1 MRLVKAK
8 IAGYRSIK
16 DEIELVID
24 RKITVVLGA
33 NDHGKTNLLEAL
45 LHINADNPFTE
56 DDLNWD
62 LEGTQAAAPSLT
74 CTFEFLPIERQELQ
88 TKIDD
93 TVLLDALRELA
104 FTRIAEFGEDTKN
117 NDNSEA
123 PSTTSAEIDVGFLNI
138 GIEYLTLALDYTLQS
153 LRESPQQVFDAIE
166 RDVQSYSEQQ
176 AQLDALVK
184 KNADVKAAHEQAV
197 ATNDK
202 VTAMKL
208 QPTVQANEAEIKKSE
223 TA

>member
-1 MRLVKAK
+1 
-8 IAGYRSIK
+8 
-16 DEIELVID
+16 
-24 RKITVVLGA
+24 
-33 NDHGKTNLLEAL
+33 
-45 LHINADNPFTE
+45 
-56 DDLNWD
+56 
-62 LEGTQAAAPSLT
+62 
-74 CTFEFLPIERQELQ
+74 
-88 TKIDD
+88 

-208 QPTVQANEAEIKKSE
+208 QPTVQANEAEIKKIRDRLTRDAKYLAVAQLVLRHRKDYE
-223 TA
+223 DWRAATELKVPKILVP